1 MQAIFIVG
9 SAGNV
14 GLRLVK
20 NLTSMVHVVNGLY
33 RHDEQSSLLKDN
45 GGMAIKGSLTGITVE
60 QLAEKMAGNNVVAF
74 TAGAGIEVTNAI
86 DDTGLE
92 LSVNAAILAGIR
104 YFILVS
110 MFPEAARNKG
120 LSEGF
125 ENYISVKKVAD
136 AYLVT
141 SSLDCVSLRPGTLTD
156 EKGSGKI
163 MATLASIYGSVTR
176 DDVAT
181 TLAELIN
188 QPDVNNKIIELT

>member
-92 LSVNAAILAGIR
+92 LSSMRL
-104 YFILVS
+104 YLLVS
-110 MFPEAARNKG
+110 VI
-120 LSEGF
+120 LSW
-125 ENYISVKKVAD
+125 YQCSQRPHVIK
-136 AYLVT
+136 AYLKD
-141 SSLDCVSLRPGTLTD
+141 L
-156 EKGSGKI
+156 
-163 MATLASIYGSVTR
+163 
-176 DDVAT
+176 
-181 TLAELIN
+181 
-188 QPDVNNKIIELT
+188 KIIFQLKRLLMLI